1 MGASCLGKAFFGG
14 GAAARQASA
23 VDIFNGE
30 TRTFD
35 PTPPPL
41 SAARSFLATVA
52 LPAAGL
58 VLFGGGELAEDEKL
72 PSASKDTAVEGHRRR
87 GRVGRPARSGA
98 CPRGVVGVLRAPA
111 RAAEAVREPGRQ
123 RLPRAASQEER
134 PEGRASDR
142 KAVQAA
148 AAEAALKAAQTAS
161 ADQKRGHASSA
172 DASAAKT
179 AKVIDG
185 YMDRNDTRCI
195 AVFREI
201 DRTGPASST
210 RPSSSSGARRWACR

>member
-1 MGASCLGKAFFGG
+1 MGATCLGKAFFGG

-58 VLFGGGELAEDEKL
+58 VLFGGGELAEDEKH

-123 RLPRAASQEER
+123 PRAASQEER

-142 KAVQAA
+142 KAAQAA

-185 YMDRNDTRCI
+185 YMDRN
-195 AVFREI
+195 
-201 DRTGPASST
+201 
-210 RPSSSSGARRWACR
+210 

>member
-1 MGASCLGKAFFGG
+1 M
-14 GAAARQASA
+14 
-23 VDIFNGE
+23 
-30 TRTFD
+30 
-35 PTPPPL
+35 
-41 SAARSFLATVA
+41 
-52 LPAAGL
+52 
-58 VLFGGGELAEDEKL
+58 
-72 PSASKDTAVEGHRRR
+72 
-87 GRVGRPARSGA
+87 
-98 CPRGVVGVLRAPA
+98 
-111 RAAEAVREPGRQ
+111 
-123 RLPRAASQEER
+123 
-134 PEGRASDR
+134 
-142 KAVQAA
+142 QAA